1 MAMSSAKAEY
11 VAAAG
16 CLPLPFLT
24 IQYYTLGQNI
34 LTSGITS
41 SKTNILKGDIKLHCV
56 PIDLQLADIFTKPLV
71 DPSFTRVVVELVA
84 LLEHSND
91 LYHPMLSFL
100 SNYCI
105 GTTLTIQPSAIYI
118 EYLKQF
124 WYITEVDKTAKTIT
138 FSLSSFEK
146 PMTFTQ
152 DEFIS
157 AIGLPICR
165 NVIPLPLKETVR
177 TGMATL
183 GLIDKDKPSLSS
195 TVLVNS
201 CNSHTFLRS
210 ICPNIVC

>member
-1 MAMSSAKAEY
+1 MASNHFSHKQSSQ
-11 VAAAG
+11 
-16 CLPLPFLT
+16 LSP
-24 IQYYTLGQNI
+24 
-34 LTSGITS
+34 S
-41 SKTNILKGDIKLHCV
+41 SKVKFKCGDGI
-56 PIDLQLADIFTKPLV
+56 IAFNNA
-71 DPSFTRVVVELVA
+71 VA
-84 LLEHSND
+84 LLEHPNV

-201 CNSHTFLRS
+201 SPLKIKYFSPT
-210 ICPNIVC
+210 